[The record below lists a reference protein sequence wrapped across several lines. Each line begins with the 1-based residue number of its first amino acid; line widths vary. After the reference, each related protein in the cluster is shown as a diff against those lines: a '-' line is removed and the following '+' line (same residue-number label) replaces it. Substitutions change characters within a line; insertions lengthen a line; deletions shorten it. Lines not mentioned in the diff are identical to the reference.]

1 MSYGNDEDA
10 RQGLAEDDL
19 LDEAEVDTL
28 VREAI
33 SLAVGDAPFQHDKIN
48 QWTNGIIEGCLK
60 KLAALAKPF
69 KYVVSCNLS
78 QKVGILPAI
87 NNVKPLLRILRIPY
101 VHMPSS
107 RGT

>member
-1 MSYGNDEDA
+1 MSHGNDEDA

-33 SLAVGDAPFQHDKIN
+33 ILAVGDTPFQHEKFN

-78 QKVGILPAI
+78 QKVCCPF
-87 NNVKPLLRILRIPY
+87 RSSH
-101 VHMPSS
+101 VH
-107 RGT
+107 